1 MSKKENLEKKKK
13 LQKLKSRAEEVKK
26 SAGQMQDESEQRF
39 KKLTGREMNPEE
51 RKDAWL
57 ENQAAARY
65 PEGGVSPIYAKGKFS
80 STTPKDHFGNTGI
93 TQDDSDRI
101 AKKKKKK

>member
-1 MSKKENLEKKKK
+1 VSKKKDLEKEKKI
-13 LQKLKSRAEEVKK
+13 QKLKAKAEEVRE
-26 SAGQMQDESEQRF
+26 SAGQMQDESEKRF

-57 ENQAAARY
+57 ENQTAARY
-65 PEGGVSPIYAKGKFS
+65 PEGGVSPIYAKGNFS
-80 STTPKDHFGNTGI
+80 RTTPKDHFGNTGI